1 MTPPDDAHKAARNL
15 AAEMLVKKK
24 HRTEAD
30 IRDAAATAVEA
41 IRLFGVQADLDTN
54 ILAAELMH
62 LFSITGENATA
73 LDDPKNHVAWDEKR
87 AKIKWRFWERY
98 RLYLERDLG
107 WPHDV
112 IDKNVHD
119 VTDMVLRRI
128 EDPNRPGA
136 WDRRGMVVGSVQSGK
151 TANYIGLIN
160 KAVDAGYKLIIVL
173 AGVHENLRS
182 QTQLRVDEGVLG
194 FDTQKSRRLNQDNR
208 WIGVGKMPGERLHI
222 HSLTSSAE
230 NGDFNKTIAEK
241 IGVMIGSDPVVL
253 VVKKNT
259 KKGNETR
266 PDSGPLG
273 NLLSWILHVAGTDD
287 PSSGRRTVKNVPL
300 LLIDDEADN
309 ASINTRGRREASQ
322 EDVDVSAI
330 NGKIREILNSFER
343 SAYVGYTATPFANIF
358 VNPDAETLKH
368 GQDLFPRG
376 FIINVNAPSNY
387 VGPARVFGLSGD
399 ADAGIEAR
407 DGLPIVRHVDDYA
420 APDAFP
426 PKHKKDHVPTRLPK
440 SLQEAIR
447 AFVLAAAAR
456 RARGQG
462 LKHCSMLVHVTR
474 FVDVQN
480 RTVELVKTELRGLQR
495 RLDYGDGQIRPTLIE
510 ELRDL
515 WQSNFV
521 PVARALGSEAGL
533 PVTWEQVTAEL
544 QAAAAKIVVMPIN
557 GFAAEALDYKE
568 HEAQGRSVIAI
579 GGDKLSRGLT
589 LEGLTVSYFLRT
601 TRMYDTLMQMGRWFG
616 YRPGYLDLCRLYTTE
631 VLTRWYRHI
640 ALAEAELRRE
650 FDYMVRAGL
659 TPENYGLRVRT
670 HPEGMIVTALN
681 KMAHAERLELSW
693 AGVLVQTSVIAKDTT
708 RVYANAS
715 ATDSFLAS
723 LCTPSQP
730 DPRRNVAWNSVAG
743 SNVASYV
750 EQLQFP
756 PESARASGRQLA
768 EFIRKQFAQNELLE
782 WTVIL
787 IGVQNAQATWTLPQ
801 TNVTVGLTARTPE
814 NPEAEVFT
822 LKKANIIDPGHQSL
836 DLDGKTF
843 DEHWIE
849 ELQSKKGLT
858 ADAEW
863 LRGQVGRKARDAAME
878 LTRRWAERGA
888 LKNPSEGY
896 PNGRVA
902 REIRPKSK
910 GLLLIYPL
918 MAKSQQ
924 AGSGPPLIG
933 VALSFPT
940 SDTASRIEYQVN
952 TVWSDQLD
960 DPSYDD

>member
-1 MTPPDDAHKAARNL
+1 MTPPNDAHKAARNL

-24 HRTEAD
+24 DRTEED
-30 IRDAAATAVEA
+30 IRDAAANAIQA
-41 IRLFGVQADLDTN
+41 IRLFSVQGELDGDA
-54 ILAAELMH
+54 LAADLMH
-62 LFSITGENATA
+62 LFSISGEKATA
-73 LDDPKNHVAWDEKR
+73 LDDSKDHEPWDERR
-87 AKIKWRFWERY
+87 AKVKWRFWERY

-107 WPHDV
+107 WPPDV

-119 VTDMVLRRI
+119 LTDMVLQRI
-128 EDPNRPGA
+128 EDPNRSGA

-182 QTQLRVDEGVLG
+182 QTQLRIDEGVLG

-208 WIGVGKMPGERLHI
+208 WIGVGKLPGERLHI

-230 NGDFNKTIAEK
+230 EGDFNKAIAEN

-287 PSSGRRTVKNVPL
+287 AASGRRVVKNVPL

-309 ASINTRGRREASQ
+309 ASINTRGRRDANQ

-330 NGKIREILNSFER
+330 NGKIREILKSFEK

-358 VNPDAETLKH
+358 VNPDAETPKH
-368 GQDLFPRG
+368 GEDLFPRS

-387 VGPARVFGLSGD
+387 VGPAKVFGLNGD
-399 ADAGIEAR
+399 ADSGIEAR
-407 DGLPIVRHVDDYA
+407 DGLPIIRHVDDYA

-426 PKHKKDHVPTRLPK
+426 PKHKKDHVPTRLPE
-440 SLQEAIR
+440 SLREAIR
-447 AFVLAAAAR
+447 AFVVAAAAR
-456 RARGQG
+456 RVRGQG
-462 LKHCSMLVHVTR
+462 LKHCSMLIHVTR

-480 RTVELVKTELRGLQR
+480 RTVDLVKAELRGLQR
-495 RLDYGDGQIRPTLIE
+495 RLEHGDGQRRPTLLE
-510 ELRDL
+510 ELKNL
-515 WQSNFV
+515 WQSDFI
-521 PVARALGSEAGL
+521 PVTTALGAEAG
-533 PVTWEQVTAEL
+533 PAVTWEQVAAEL
-544 QAAAAKIVVMPIN
+544 HAAAAKIVVMPIN
-557 GFAAEALDYKE
+557 GYASEALNYKD
-568 HEAQGRSVIAI
+568 HETQGRSVIAI

-616 YRPGYLDLCRLYTTE
+616 YRPGYLDLCRLYTTR
-631 VLTRWYRHI
+631 VLTDWYRHI

-670 HPEGMIVTALN
+670 HPDGMIVTALN

-693 AGVLVQTSVIAKDTT
+693 AGVLVQTSVIAKDVT
-708 RVYANAS
+708 RATANAS
-715 ATDSFLAS
+715 ATDGFLSS
-723 LCTPSQP
+723 LGPPSQP
-730 DPRRNVAWNSVAG
+730 DARRNALWQSVSGAG
-743 SNVASYV
+743 VASYV

-768 EFIRKQFAQNELLE
+768 EFIRKQCGQNELLE
-782 WTVIL
+782 WTVIV
-787 IGVQNAQATWTLPQ
+787 IGVQNAEATWTFPA

-836 DLDGKTF
+836 DLDGQIL
-843 DEHWIE
+843 DARWIE
-849 ELQSKKGLT
+849 GLQAKSGLS
-858 ADAEW
+858 ADVEW
-863 LRGQVGRKARDAAME
+863 LRAQVGRKARDSAME
-878 LTRRWAERGA
+878 LTKRWAERGD
-888 LKNPSEGY
+888 LKKPSEGY

-918 MAKSQQ
+918 MAKGQS
-924 AGSGPPLIG
+924 ANSGPPLIG

-952 TVWSDQLD
+952 TVWGDQLD
-960 DPSYDD
+960 DSSYDD